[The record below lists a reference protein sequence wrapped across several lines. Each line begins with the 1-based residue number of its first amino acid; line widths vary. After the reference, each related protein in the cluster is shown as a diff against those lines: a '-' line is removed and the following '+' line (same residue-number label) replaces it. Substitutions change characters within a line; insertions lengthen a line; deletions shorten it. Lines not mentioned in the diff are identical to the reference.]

1 MVPTAKCN
9 KLVED
14 NPSQYAI
21 LKKKKNPSF
30 VCNAEK
36 KGKDILNLYFV
47 QLKMEVPF
55 CFLLSFS

>member
-9 KLVED
+9 KVVEY

-21 LKKKKNPSF
+21 LKKNIPSF

-36 KGKDILNLYFV
+36 KGKDILNLCLV
-47 QLKMEVPF
+47 QLNIEVPF
-55 CFLLSFS
+55 WFLLFFS